1 MAENAYDWIPF
12 YTELADRLRSYR
24 ERRGELIRII
34 YEMYTAIDI
43 PTPTLDSQT
52 PAADIDPFTV
62 FGLFNK
68 GITPENRI
76 RIATALAERLGVRE
90 PVPKSFDGVP
100 ILLNLNATFYRF
112 SNDPD
117 RSADDI
123 DALWTLLFAAL
134 AYADRPG
141 EAARA
146 DFISAYNSVMT
157 RKGIGW
163 RHTIGLFWVRPFRY
177 LNLDSRNR
185 WYLLESKYMTL
196 REPEVFGDLSLP
208 PDGEHYDRI
217 CSALLRELELGD
229 HAFKTIP
236 EFSSEAWTVS
246 ERVNA
251 DTKAR
256 EDAGDAAPPQ
266 PSSTGRRYWYCAPGE
281 GADSWEQFQKQG
293 IIAIGWNYDNVG
305 NLMQYDSKKEMQKL
319 LEAHGA
325 GSSPNTLALWCFSHE
340 MKPGDVI
347 YAKRGTDTILG
358 RGIVNSP
365 YLFKETSVIPGN
377 PDFRNVRQIDWT
389 PCKEW
394 KPSKAIHQKTLTEI
408 TDENV
413 IKELEAHFTLS
424 SKLPKAEAPAVSDAS
439 APEPY
444 TTGDF
449 LNEVYMEESDYR
461 TLARLL
467 RKKRN
472 VILQGPPGVGKTFAA
487 ERLAWSI
494 LRAKDPDRVCMVQF
508 HQNYSYEDFLMGWRP
523 SKDGFVLRHGPFWEF
538 CRKAEDDPTHDY
550 FFVIDEI
557 NRGNLSK
564 IFGELLMLIESDKRG
579 KRVKL
584 LYGDDDNDTFAVPK
598 NVFLIGMMNTADRSI
613 AIIDYALRRRFAFF
627 DMKPGFSTRGFTNY
641 LESMKSGRLTSLVKC
656 VKDLNEQIRADATLG
671 AGFEIGHSYFC
682 RLEGEGPEAIS
693 GIVEYELIP
702 LLREYWYDDDDS
714 LVRWT
719 EALRA
724 AVR

>member
-1 MAENAYDWIPF
+1 M
-12 YTELADRLRSYR
+12 
-24 ERRGELIRII
+24 
-34 YEMYTAIDI
+34 
-43 PTPTLDSQT
+43 
-52 PAADIDPFTV
+52 
-62 FGLFNK
+62 
-68 GITPENRI
+68 
-76 RIATALAERLGVRE
+76 
-90 PVPKSFDGVP
+90 
-100 ILLNLNATFYRF
+100 
-112 SNDPD
+112 
-117 RSADDI
+117 
-123 DALWTLLFAAL
+123 
-134 AYADRPG
+134 
-141 EAARA
+141 
-146 DFISAYNSVMT
+146 
-157 RKGIGW
+157 
-163 RHTIGLFWVRPFRY
+163 
-177 LNLDSRNR
+177 
-185 WYLLESKYMTL
+185 
-196 REPEVFGDLSLP
+196 
-208 PDGEHYDRI
+208 
-217 CSALLRELELGD
+217 
-229 HAFKTIP
+229 
-236 EFSSEAWTVS
+236 
-246 ERVNA
+246 
-251 DTKAR
+251 
-256 EDAGDAAPPQ
+256 
-266 PSSTGRRYWYCAPGE
+266 
-281 GADSWEQFQKQG
+281 
-293 IIAIGWNYDNVG
+293 
-305 NLMQYDSKKEMQKL
+305 
-319 LEAHGA
+319 
-325 GSSPNTLALWCFSHE
+325 
-340 MKPGDVI
+340 
-347 YAKRGTDTILG
+347 
-358 RGIVNSP
+358 
-365 YLFKETSVIPGN
+365 
-377 PDFRNVRQIDWT
+377 
-389 PCKEW
+389 
-394 KPSKAIHQKTLTEI
+394 
-408 TDENV
+408 

-461 TLARLL
+461 TLVRLL